1 MEKRYSYKVLI
12 PQMNAFLTNEQ
23 KNNFKQTYS

>member
-1 MEKRYSYKVLI
+1 MKKIYSYEAFI
-12 PQMNAFLTNEQ
+12 PQMNAFLKSEQ